1 MGNNQVQTQAGL
13 PISPVVRVARL
24 GGLCVVAATG
34 LIAAGVLLSRRHTAE
49 ALLASLALTA
59 LPAMALGGLALHRV
73 SRTPQRP
80 AH

>member
-1 MGNNQVQTQAGL
+1 MRA
-13 PISPVVRVARL
+13 ARL

-34 LIAAGVLLSRRHTAE
+34 LLAAGVLLARWQTAD

-59 LPAMALGGLALHRV
+59 LPAMALGALAFHRA
-73 SRTPQRP
+73 SRSPQRP